1 MEAQLSPTG
10 DSTRSGLTVSDP
22 QSARLSFEGDYAAGM
37 RTLAPDAGVRGDFAT
52 GMRRNAPLSGAGG
65 FATGMA
71 RSWAAPG
78 PRGDFAT
85 GQRSEATETATD
97 ST

>member
-1 MEAQLSPTG
+1 MEAQLSPAG
-10 DSTRSGLTVSDP
+10 DSTRSGLTVNDA
-22 QSARLSFEGDYAAGM
+22 QSVRLSFEGDYAAGM

-52 GMRRNAPLSGAGG
+52 GMRRNSPLLGAGG

-71 RSWAAPG
+71 RGWAGPG

-85 GQRSEATETATD
+85 GQRSEAAATATR
-97 ST
+97 SR

>member
-1 MEAQLSPTG
+1 MEAQLSPAG
-10 DSTRSGLTVSDP
+10 DSTRFGLTVTYP
-22 QSARLSFEGDYAAGM
+22 QSARPSFEGDYAAGM
-37 RTLAPDAGVRGDFAT
+37 RTLPPGASVRGDFAT
-52 GMRRNAPLSGAGG
+52 GMRRTAPVPGGGG

-71 RSWAAPG
+71 RSWAVPG
-78 PRGDFAT
+78 PCGDFAT